1 MSRTLPPHTLGLISL
16 SLSPTGEKVLFNS
29 IEGLTRMWDLQSG
42 DIVGTH
48 ESYARSGS
56 DPVEP
61 CELHFVHSIV
71 MQVTD
76 GYMLL
81 DR

>member
-1 MSRTLPPHTLGLISL
+1 
-16 SLSPTGEKVLFNS
+16 
-29 IEGLTRMWDLQSG
+29 MWDLQSG